1 MKKNFSVMLA
11 MIFCA
16 LLVQAQD
23 APPDAN
29 WETDPLDVLESQP
42 SAEPAAPAMPEFK
55 EVPGEVQVESTPSP
69 EIAAPAPPPPPP
81 EMPAPKKSKRAKK
94 STAQFENLTPDDPDA
109 QKESEFHRIYK
120 TYNEAPTSE
129 ESWEKALGE
138 RNAETYK
145 VQSGDTLSG
154 ISTTLFGDS
163 FFWPKVWSLNHDQI
177 LNPHEISPGMGIQF
191 FPGSMGE
198 APTLAVTA
206 QAEEKKVTSTSIP
219 VPMAPPKGA
228 MDGVE
233 IPAPKKRAGLVEKL
247 PRSLPGSR
255 VSSVIRP
262 KDDVRLDLLKH
273 KYPKAY
279 EYLEYYI
286 NDAPVEGSGK
296 ITGTE
301 MGLSTAGEYQYIYVS
316 FAGTPDKKYVVQKN
330 LTQLEDPRN
339 KERKAQMVQLQGEI
353 QVLEKVNDAENM
365 YRALVTKTIQPVE
378 VGSTLIAGSL
388 PMIDPA
394 AGPVTSGVGATIMG
408 GQFEKKRALMG
419 QNSLVFLDAGSGQGL
434 QEGQTLSIYAD
445 ERARNKNVKA
455 VMNDRVIGKLK
466 VVRVTNNFATAYITS
481 AIDDVM
487 IGDYAG
493 KSVATAAVSSEP
505 VIENEAG
512 SADDFELDDAPVEDA
527 SSPDSGSDDSDLEL

>member
-23 APPDAN
+23 APPDSS

-42 SAEPAAPAMPEFK
+42 SAEPALPDA
-55 EVPGEVQVESTPSP
+55 GEAHVESSPSP

-81 EMPAPKKSKRAKK
+81 EAPAPKKSVRTKK
-94 STAQFENLTPDDPDA
+94 TARYENLNPDDPDA

-120 TYNEAPTSE
+120 TYNEAPTSD
-129 ESWEKALGE
+129 ESWEKALGD
-138 RNAETYK
+138 RNAEMYK

-154 ISTTLFGDS
+154 ISTTLFGDQ

-177 LNPHEISPGMGIQF
+177 LNPHEIKPGMGIQF

-198 APTLAVTA
+198 APTLGVTA
-206 QAEEKKVTSTSIP
+206 NAEEKKVTSTSIP

-233 IPAPKKRAGLVEKL
+233 IPPPKKRAGLVEKL

-255 VSSVIRP
+255 VSSVMKRV
-262 KDDVRLDLLKH
+262 DEVRLDLLKH

-286 NDAPVEGSGK
+286 NDGPITGSGT

-301 MGLSTAGEYQYIYVS
+301 MGLSTAGEYQYIYVR
-316 FAGTPDKKYVVQKN
+316 FDGTPEKKYVVQKN

-353 QVLEKVNDAENM
+353 QILEKVNDAENL
-365 YRALVTKTIQPVE
+365 YRALVTKTIQPIE
-378 VGSTLIAGSL
+378 VGSALMVGSL
-388 PMIDPA
+388 PMIDPV

-419 QNSLVFLDAGSGQGL
+419 QNSLVFLDAGSSQGL

-445 ERARNKNVKA
+445 ERVRNKNVKA

-466 VVRVTNNFATAYITS
+466 VVRVTNNFATAYVSS
-481 AIDDVM
+481 AIDDIM

-493 KSVATAAVSSEP
+493 KSVATAAVSTEP
-505 VIENEAG
+505 VIENQSE
-512 SADDFELDDAPVEDA
+512 SADEFELDDAPVEDA

>member
-23 APPDAN
+23 APPEAN
-29 WETDPLDVLESQP
+29 WETDPLDVLESKP
-42 SAEPAAPAMPEFK
+42 SSEPAAPASPEFQ
-55 EVPGEVQVESTPSP
+55 EVPDTSEAQVESTPSP
-69 EIAAPAPPPPPP
+69 EIAAPAAPAVT
-81 EMPAPKKSKRAKK
+81 APKKASGRK
-94 STAQFENLTPDDPDA
+94 SVARYENLNPDDPDA

-120 TYNEAPTSE
+120 TYNEAPTPE

-154 ISTTLFGDS
+154 ISTTLFGDQ

-177 LNPHEISPGMGIQF
+177 LNPHEITPGMGIQF

-198 APTLAVTA
+198 APTLAVSA
-206 QAEEKKVTSTSIP
+206 NADDKKLSTTNIP
-219 VPMAPPKGA
+219 VPSAPPKGA

-255 VSSVIRP
+255 VSSVIKR

-273 KYPKAY
+273 QYPKAY

-286 NDAPVEGSGK
+286 NDTPVEGSGK

-301 MGLSTAGEYQYIYVS
+301 MGLSTAGEYQYIYVR
-316 FAGTPDKKYVVQKN
+316 FEGTPEKKYVVQKN
-330 LTQLEDPRN
+330 VTQIEDPRN

-353 QVLEKVNDAENM
+353 QVLEKVNDSENM

-378 VGSTLIAGSL
+378 VGAALMPGSL

-394 AGPVTSGVGATIMG
+394 SGPVTSGVGATIMG
-408 GQFEKKRALMG
+408 GQFEKKRALLG
-419 QNSLVFLDAGSGQGL
+419 QNSLVFLDAGSSQGL

-445 ERARNKNVKA
+445 ERVRNKNVKA
-455 VMNDRVIGKLK
+455 VMNDRVIGQLK
-466 VVRVTNNFATAYITS
+466 VVRVTNNFATAYVS
-481 AIDDVM
+481 KAIDDIL

-505 VIENEAG
+505 VMESSSE
-512 SADDFELDDAPVEDA
+512 SSDDFELDDAPVED
-527 SSPDSGSDDSDLEL
+527 SSVPESGSDDSDLEL